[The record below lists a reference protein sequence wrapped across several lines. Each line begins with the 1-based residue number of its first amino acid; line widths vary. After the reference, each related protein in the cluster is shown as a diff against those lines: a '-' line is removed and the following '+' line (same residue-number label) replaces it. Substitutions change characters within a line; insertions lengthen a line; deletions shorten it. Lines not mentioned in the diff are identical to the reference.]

1 MAESA
6 ESAVSRRVW
15 RQLADDPRAALEHG
29 LSPADLQAA
38 LIDVSRSRAAA
49 VTPARLTQRWQQDR
63 YVQPVVTDPRRVWQL
78 EARLWA
84 LLPDEF
90 AGVDLSPVAPL
101 GTCSAVGP
109 VSQDRVISTTRGSE
123 VVSDP
128 TNVLALEAAS
138 RRQRS
143 GAPTVSLACCHRVLR
158 GQPFD
163 GPGLFQHFRLFA
175 LVTTA
180 RDRGSGR
187 TEAAMLTSHLRFWG
201 RALSEALPARRAAL
215 RYTVFGFPPLR
226 ERIRD
231 TVLPALQP
239 LPRGIVV
246 DEDADRQRARGYYER
261 GAIRIDAEA
270 DGGWHEIGDG
280 GFTDWT
286 ARLLNDAK
294 ERCLI
299 SCVSTERLAA
309 FTRLGPAG
317 PGFRTA
323 DRLAGAGAGRRKVLP
338 ERERMRRRAV
348 RAQVVKAVFGLAH
361 GRDVPARYPPQH
373 QMRVL
378 HPLEPL
384 PSPPQ
389 DRDVRVT
396 VGVRGQRLDRLPDR
410 HVDDDAAPRPHR
422 VLLEPAHR
430 GGVPVFGL
438 QPPDEPGGRV
448 RDRVHFIQGGREV
461 RDQRAFDRR
470 QQSSDIDLG
479 EHVIIHL
486 PHANEGRKRRSSPIR
501 RRLPTPLPVTRGTR
515 PRPRSPAR
523 SRPGRTATARG

>member
-15 RQLADDPRAALEHG
+15 RQLADDPRAALDHG

-38 LIDVSRSRAAA
+38 LMDVSRSRAAA
-49 VTPARLTQRWQQDR
+49 VTPARLMQRWRQDR
-63 YVQPVVTDPRRVWQL
+63 YVQPVVSDPRPVWQL
-78 EARLWA
+78 ESRLWS

-143 GAPTVSLACCHRVLR
+143 GAATVSLACCHRVLR

-163 GPGLFQHFRLFA
+163 APGAFQHFRLFA
-175 LVTTA
+175 LVTSA
-180 RDRGSGR
+180 RDQGSGR
-187 TEAAMLTSHLRFWG
+187 TEAAMLTSHLRFWA
-201 RALSEALPARRAAL
+201 RALSERAARPAVGPAVHRVRLPAAARADRA
-215 RYTVFGFPPLR
+215 TPCC
-226 ERIRD
+226 
-231 TVLPALQP
+231 PALHP

-246 DEDADRQRARGYYER
+246 DEDAGRERARGYYQR

-270 DGGWHEIGDG
+270 DGDWHEVGDG

-309 FTRLGPAG
+309 SPPSTSGRLDRAG
-317 PGFRTA
+317 PVFRAA
-323 DRLAGAGAGRRKVLP
+323 DRLPVDARPAAG
-338 ERERMRRRAV
+338 
-348 RAQVVKAVFGLAH
+348 
-361 GRDVPARYPPQH
+361 
-373 QMRVL
+373 
-378 HPLEPL
+378 
-384 PSPPQ
+384 S
-389 DRDVRVT
+389 
-396 VGVRGQRLDRLPDR
+396 
-410 HVDDDAAPRPHR
+410 AA
-422 VLLEPAHR
+422 
-430 GGVPVFGL
+430 
-438 QPPDEPGGRV
+438 
-448 RDRVHFIQGGREV
+448 
-461 RDQRAFDRR
+461 
-470 QQSSDIDLG
+470 
-479 EHVIIHL
+479 
-486 PHANEGRKRRSSPIR
+486 
-501 RRLPTPLPVTRGTR
+501 
-515 PRPRSPAR
+515 
-523 SRPGRTATARG
+523 

>member
-15 RQLADDPRAALEHG
+15 RQLADDPRAALDHG

-38 LIDVSRSRAAA
+38 LMDVSRSRAAA
-49 VTPARLTQRWQQDR
+49 VTPARLMQRWRQDR
-63 YVQPVVTDPRRVWQL
+63 YVQPVVSDPRPVWQL
-78 EARLWA
+78 ESRLWS

-109 VSQDRVISTTRGSE
+109 VSQDRVISTTRGTE

-143 GAPTVSLACCHRVLR
+143 GAATVSLACCHRVLR

-163 GPGLFQHFRLFA
+163 APGAFQHFRLFA
-175 LVTTA
+175 LVTSA
-180 RDRGSGR
+180 RDQGSGR
-187 TEAAMLTSHLRFWG
+187 TEAAMLTTHLRFWS
-201 RALSEALPARRAAL
+201 RALSEVLPARRSAL
-215 RYTVFGFPPLR
+215 RYTVFGFPPLH

-231 TVLPALQP
+231 TVLPALHP

-246 DEDADRQRARGYYER
+246 DEDAGRERARGYYQR

-270 DGGWHEIGDG
+270 DGDWREVGDG

-309 FTRLGPAG
+309 LDRLDRAG
-317 PGFRTA
+317 PVLRAA
-323 DRLAGAGAGRRKVLP
+323 DRLPVELARGREVLL
-338 ERERMRRRAV
+338 ERERVRGRAV
-348 RAQVVKAVFGLAH
+348 RAQVVKPVFGLAH
-361 GRDVPARYPPQH
+361 GRDVPPRYPPQH
-373 QMRVL
+373 QVRVR

-384 PSPPQ
+384 PPPPQ
-389 DRDVRVT
+389 DRDV
-396 VGVRGQRLDRLPDR
+396 L
-410 HVDDDAAPRPHR
+410 AP
-422 VLLEPAHR
+422 
-430 GGVPVFGL
+430 
-438 QPPDEPGGRV
+438 
-448 RDRVHFIQGGREV
+448 
-461 RDQRAFDRR
+461 
-470 QQSSDIDLG
+470 
-479 EHVIIHL
+479 
-486 PHANEGRKRRSSPIR
+486 
-501 RRLPTPLPVTRGTR
+501 
-515 PRPRSPAR
+515 
-523 SRPGRTATARG
+523 